1 MIIFLQGSFQNGP
14 SPTNV
19 LKLNVNAAL
28 FGGIATL
35 AVIARD
41 DSGSILQ
48 CWTKRCY
55 TIDLCFVEAAALL
68 CALELA
74 RDNHFPKI
82 MVEGDAKICIE
93 AISASSNTIPWKI
106 FSIVAN
112 IKFLAL
118 AFSACSFCWV
128 HRDANGVAH
137 ALAKYASSQPLCF
150 SCTGSNLPPSMS
162 KAWIRNLSAL
172 SS

>member
-1 MIIFLQGSFQNGP
+1 MVHND
-14 SPTNV
+14 
-19 LKLNVNAAL
+19 LKINHLTIVKNLEERIVEHWLILNLALTL

-55 TIDLCFVEAAALL
+55 TIDPCFAEAAALL

-74 RDNHFPKI
+74 RDNHFLKI

-118 AFSACSFCWV
+118 AFSACSFCWSIEMLTV
-128 HRDANGVAH
+128 WLLPLPTELVYVRINKTAELVV
-137 ALAKYASSQPLCF
+137 LEFRSS
-150 SCTGSNLPPSMS
+150 
-162 KAWIRNLSAL
+162 
-172 SS
+172 